1 MLPKDDQRLTLSP
14 NYEFGLFEHLTSDL
28 FPSGVIRTPARVMGS
43 LTHKKK
49 ARDVKTAFYYYVEY
63 L

>member
-43 LTHKKK
+43 LTHIRRKL
-49 ARDVKTAFYYYVEY
+49 EM
-63 L
+63 